1 MTPIPADLQT
11 LVQNF
16 EDAITQAATDAATVV
31 SLQTQLTA
39 AQATAAASASQGDA
53 ARTALINYIQNPP
66 PPGTTPPPATPTGS
80 STPSMVQAA
89 LGVLHAHVDA
99 VKVNP

>member
-53 ARTALINYIQNPP
+53 ARTALIQNPP